1 MFLGTPRTWWIAAA
15 VPLVLG
21 FGLLATSDGTMQRT
35 AVAIVLLLVA
45 MGLFGMAPMRHGQ
58 RARTPPDRTTE
69 TPPTTPTVP
78 IATLDPPR
86 SRAPIEGWDPSEV

>member
-45 MGLFGMAPMRHGQ
+45 MGLFGMAPMRYGQ
-58 RARTPPDRTTE
+58 SAQTPPERTTD
-69 TPPTTPTVP
+69 TTPATP
-78 IATLDPPR
+78 IALSDPLR
-86 SRAPIEGWDPSEV
+86 SRPVLEGRDASEV